1 MCQDGGGSVTNPAT
15 AVADLQ
21 KINQELQ
28 KLQLNDDDDEDD
40 MASVFSGSS
49 LLNGSAGNGLIP
61 ENGYFDADLA
71 VRQRRSSF
79 TRDGWAESPAVS
91 LRSFAP
97 SPSPRINEVKIKCVG
112 DGLESRPMSVHR
124 ISYRTEA
131 FRLNFS
137 LGWFGDIGARVGNV
151 PKSDYAQTSAS
162 S

>member
-1 MCQDGGGSVTNPAT
+1 MCVCVFSLQERQRLETILSLCSELDQDGGGSVTNPAT
-15 AVADLQ
+15 TVADLQ

-28 KLQLNDDDDEDD
+28 KLQLNDEDDEDD
-40 MASVFSGSS
+40 TASVFSGSS

-97 SPSPRINEVKIKCVG
+97 SPSPQINEVKNQMCWNP
-112 DGLESRPMSVHR
+112 D
-124 ISYRTEA
+124 
-131 FRLNFS
+131 
-137 LGWFGDIGARVGNV
+137 
-151 PKSDYAQTSAS
+151 Q
-162 S
+162 